1 MVQLSEWRWN
11 QVNAIRHCSPI
22 LVLSCPCP
30 QFKKSIKNPFE
41 NSVNRQAKQSTA
53 VEIKEDKFMF
63 DGAVAVETRQR
74 HCFSSW
80 VEVIHGFS
88 HDNETLLCCSTWRQ
102 SQSFTFI
109 EAEGLI
115 LYYWLIEFR
124 IWRNKTL
131 ARPPVLWNKFWN
143 SCIGECFIYSRKLE
157 NINLFSLLMLT
168 IPGKRFIKRGVF
180 NFSQQYYDKV
190 RLNWP
195 HKVNPGQSTG
205 CS

>member
-11 QVNAIRHCSPI
+11 QVNAVRHCSP
-22 LVLSCPCP
+22 LLSLCCP
-30 QFKKSIKNPFE
+30 
-41 NSVNRQAKQSTA
+41 V
-53 VEIKEDKFMF
+53 
-63 DGAVAVETRQR
+63 
-74 HCFSSW
+74 SW
-80 VEVIHGFS
+80 VEVIHGEGKLWPSNIPLCCIWFS
-88 HDNETLLCCSTWRQ
+88 NYNETLLCCSTWRQ

-115 LYYWLIEFR
+115 LYYWLIEFLEYEE
-124 IWRNKTL
+124 IKL
-131 ARPPVLWNKFWN
+131 ARQPILWNKFWN

-168 IPGKRFIKRGVF
+168 IPGKRFLKRGVF
-180 NFSQQYYDKV
+180 NFNQQYYDKV